1 MEVSKRISEVELH
14 IKNLKAIA
22 KKHLHSKDFRRLR
35 LINETI
41 KEHKESLKILQKEMT
56 CEIKANH
63 RRNIDAIYY

>member
-22 KKHLHSKDFRRLR
+22 RKHLESNDFRRLR

-41 KEHKESLKILQKEMT
+41 KEHKESLKKLQKEMIG
-56 CEIKANH
+56 EIKVNY
-63 RRNIDAIYY
+63 RRKRNAVNY